1 MNYSSLFSSI
11 LIYSSVSA
19 AIVCLLTITTV
30 LVLTA
35 RAEALPQ
42 HQRRP
47 WIVASAALAGAGFSL
62 SHLVAL
68 PGLLPGSISEL
79 DPTRSLFAIL
89 FGVAIIGGFLG
100 VAIAA
105 DKHRIRTA
113 AAAASGLGIG
123 AMHLAAINALQ
134 NSIVSL
140 NWLATAS
147 GMVFSAIA
155 FALLFSLAPER
166 RWQVRSGL
174 LLALGFCAPYAAT
187 FGSATLVQ
195 VSNEGAAITVPGT
208 LNGYTLFGAL
218 ACCGIAILISRENAR
233 IQAYVQS
240 IKSAQ
245 ARQYRELSA
254 ALHHMSNGLILV
266 ASDSI
271 IGLHN
276 ERVCELLHLEPG
288 DVAIGMPLAEFLA
301 NAGQRLGWDDA
312 RVKRVLDNHYMWM
325 SQEDEMRLE
334 HHYDDGTILRI
345 CCRPMPDGGA
355 ILTYD
360 DVSEERAAQAEMTH
374 LAYHDALTG
383 LPNRRSFCEAVD
395 RLLAT
400 TPQVGVLML
409 DLDRFKA
416 VNDTLGHAVGDALL
430 VQSAA
435 RLRETCRDNDLIFR
449 LGGDELAILLQP
461 KKRDDGDELGQRIVA
476 AFSTPFMVDGH
487 TINIGCSAGY
497 AVSGADENSGVLMQ
511 KADLALYCAKAQG
524 RNCAVRYET
533 GMMEKA
539 IARQR
544 IEADLIRG
552 LENGEF
558 ELHYQPLYLL
568 PDQKLAGFEALIR
581 WNHPER
587 GRVAPLDFVPL
598 AEENGMITKIGSWV
612 LDEACRQAALWPGH
626 LHVAVNISPVQMRS
640 PGLVTE
646 VLQALQTHGVEPNRL
661 ELELTET
668 AMVEDGQQIA
678 QTLQTLREIGV
689 RIAMDDFGTGYSSL
703 AHLRDFKLDRIKID
717 RSFINIEDDA
727 VGALA
732 VVRAVTSMANDLSIQ
747 TTAEGVETDEQLT
760 RLIALGCNTAQG
772 YFLGKP
778 MDSATATAIVHEWS
792 ETNVV
797 PMLRSSGSMNRF
809 GLTEA

>member
-1 MNYSSLFSSI
+1 M
-11 LIYSSVSA
+11 
-19 AIVCLLTITTV
+19 
-30 LVLTA
+30 
-35 RAEALPQ
+35 
-42 HQRRP
+42 
-47 WIVASAALAGAGFSL
+47 
-62 SHLVAL
+62 
-68 PGLLPGSISEL
+68 
-79 DPTRSLFAIL
+79 
-89 FGVAIIGGFLG
+89 
-100 VAIAA
+100 
-105 DKHRIRTA
+105 
-113 AAAASGLGIG
+113 
-123 AMHLAAINALQ
+123 
-134 NSIVSL
+134 
-140 NWLATAS
+140 AS
-147 GMVFSAIA
+147 GMAFSAMA
-155 FALLFSLAPER
+155 FAWVLTLAPEK

-174 LLALGFCAPYAAT
+174 LLALGVYAPYIAT

-195 VSNEGAAITVPGT
+195 VSSEGATITATGS
-208 LNGYTLFGAL
+208 LIGYTVLGTL
-218 ACCGIAILISRENAR
+218 ACCGIAILIARENAK
-233 IQAYVQS
+233 IQTYVQS
-240 IKSAQ
+240 TKSAQ
-245 ARQYRELSA
+245 AQQYRELSA
-254 ALHHMSNGLILV
+254 ALHHMSNGLVLIGPDF
-266 ASDSI
+266 S

-276 ERVCELLHLEPG
+276 DRVCELLHLEPG
-288 DVAIGMPLAEFLA
+288 DIAIGMPLDTFLA
-301 NAGQRLGWDDA
+301 NVGQRLGWDDA
-312 RVKRVLDNHYMWM
+312 RVKRVVDNHHMWM
-325 SQEDEMRLE
+325 SQEEEMRLE
-334 HHYDDGTILRI
+334 HHYEDGTFLRI
-345 CCRPMPDGGA
+345 CWRPMPDGGA

-435 RLRETCRDNDLIFR
+435 RLRETCRESDLIFR

-461 KKRDDGDELGQRIVA
+461 KKRDDGEGLGQRIVA
-476 AFSTPFMVDGH
+476 AFSAPFMVEGH

-497 AVSGADENSGVLMQ
+497 AVSGKDENSGVLMQ
-511 KADLALYCAKAQG
+511 KADLALYCAKTQG

-539 IARQR
+539 IERQR

-552 LENGEF
+552 LANGEF

-568 PDQKLAGFEALIR
+568 PDQKLVGFEALIR

-587 GRVAPLDFVPL
+587 GRVAPVDFVPL
-598 AEENGMITKIGSWV
+598 AEENGMITEIGSWV
-612 LDEACRQAALWPGH
+612 LNEACRQAALWPGH

-646 VLQALQTHGVEPNRL
+646 VLQALRTHGVEPRRL

-717 RSFINIEDDA
+717 RSFIDIEDDA
-727 VGALA
+727 IGALA
-732 VVRAVTSMANDLSIQ
+732 VVRAVMSIAHDLSIQ

-778 MDSATATAIVHEWS
+778 MDSAAATATVHEWS

-797 PMLRSSGSMNRF
+797 PMLRSSGSMNRS
-809 GLTEA
+809 GLKEA